1 MPSYCSGFADI
12 LNGREGTRQNFFYV
26 GRREAQGGRFYLI
39 FLSPSL
45 CLTGNLLVFHQ
56 IKIALKVKSL
66 PEIAG
71 IGERQRWIYNC
82 KNYKCSIVSPQ
93 AAVVD
98 VELKVL

>member
-1 MPSYCSGFADI
+1 MGEKA
-12 LNGREGTRQNFFYV
+12 LGRIFYV
-26 GRREAQGGRFYLI
+26 RRREAQGGRFYLI

-93 AAVVD
+93 AVVVD

>member
-1 MPSYCSGFADI
+1 MGEKA
-12 LNGREGTRQNFFYV
+12 LGRIFYV

-71 IGERQRWIYNC
+71 IGERQRWIYNSTV
-82 KNYKCSIVSPQ
+82 KITN
-93 AAVVD
+93 ALLFL
-98 VELKVL
+98 LKLQL

>member
-1 MPSYCSGFADI
+1 MGEKA
-12 LNGREGTRQNFFYV
+12 LGRIFYV

-71 IGERQRWIYNC
+71 IGGKTEMDLQ
-82 KNYKCSIVSPQ
+82 
-93 AAVVD
+93 
-98 VELKVL
+98 L